1 MTLLINLCG
10 LPRLF
15 LALHIGYHLDKRSE
29 GPFACGRVFAS
40 QNVIHKSYATMLWL
54 RLRFHC
60 DVRSVSA
67 LLCLF
72 FFAFVLRTRPLPLR
86 FASAI
91 GIAFAF
97 ASTCFGSVF
106 VALYT
111 RSGGARCLRFKSIR
125 KQIKTFQ
132 DLYAQLSKS
141 ARVRLSAQGRPQSLS
156 LLLQDSLKQRY
167 LWLCNASCIPL
178 ATLTTSL
185 HSQSQSTSGIQFG
198 NFARAGTK
206 RAQQSQHT
214 LH

>member
-1 MTLLINLCG
+1 MAGYSQTKMSFINHTQRCCG
-10 LPRLF
+10 CGYDFIAMFALF
-15 LALHIGYHLDKRSE
+15 LLC
-29 GPFACGRVFAS
+29 FAC
-40 QNVIHKSYATMLWL
+40 
-54 RLRFHC
+54 
-60 DVRSVSA
+60 
-67 LLCLF
+67 F
-72 FFAFVLRTRPLPLR
+72 FFAFVLRARPLPLP

-156 LLLQDSLKQRY
+156 LLLQDLLKQRY
-167 LWLCNASCIPL
+167 LWLCNASCTPL